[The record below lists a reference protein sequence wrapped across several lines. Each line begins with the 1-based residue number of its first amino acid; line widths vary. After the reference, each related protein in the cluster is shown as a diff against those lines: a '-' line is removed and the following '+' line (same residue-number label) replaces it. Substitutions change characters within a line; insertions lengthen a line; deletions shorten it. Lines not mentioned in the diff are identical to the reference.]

1 MRKFYLLLS
10 QAQENTKGK
19 KSSLSL
25 FWACKLILIY
35 WLVYVA
41 WLLDLS
47 WAAKIV
53 YLFFFQDI
61 SRKFLILL
69 LSYFSIFWPQISSS
83 FAIFFS
89 LIIMVFP
96 ACTCEPGLRSVSLA
110 QKISARCNTGSY
122 VFSFFFICIFIIF
135 FALLHICF
143 LFPQRVPPD
152 LEGGYE
158 KSILTRTET
167 LFYHYLFQ
175 RTRLIIILF
184 LKTICFYLPFIS
196 IRIWN

>member
-1 MRKFYLLLS
+1 MF
-10 QAQENTKGK
+10 
-19 KSSLSL
+19 
-25 FWACKLILIY
+25 I
-35 WLVYVA
+35 
-41 WLLDLS
+41 
-47 WAAKIV
+47 
-53 YLFFFQDI
+53 FFFQDI

-69 LSYFSIFWPQISSS
+69 LSYFSIFLTANII
-83 FAIFFS
+83 FICYFFS
-89 LIIMVFP
+89 LIIMAFP

-143 LFPQRVPPD
+143 LFPQRVPPN

-175 RTRLIIILF
+175 RTRLIITLF

-196 IRIWN
+196 IRI

>member
-1 MRKFYLLLS
+1 MF
-10 QAQENTKGK
+10 
-19 KSSLSL
+19 
-25 FWACKLILIY
+25 I
-35 WLVYVA
+35 
-41 WLLDLS
+41 
-47 WAAKIV
+47 
-53 YLFFFQDI
+53 FFFQDI

-69 LSYFSIFWPQISSS
+69 LSYFSIFLTANIIFICYFQFADYHGLSCVHVRASSYTAL
-83 FAIFFS
+83 FRVS
-89 LIIMVFP
+89 LGGV
-96 ACTCEPGLRSVSLA
+96 GLRCVSLA

-175 RTRLIIILF
+175 RTRLIITLF

-196 IRIWN
+196 IRI

>member
-1 MRKFYLLLS
+1 MF
-10 QAQENTKGK
+10 
-19 KSSLSL
+19 
-25 FWACKLILIY
+25 I
-35 WLVYVA
+35 
-41 WLLDLS
+41 
-47 WAAKIV
+47 
-53 YLFFFQDI
+53 FFFQDI

-69 LSYFSIFWPQISSS
+69 LSYFSIFLTANII
-83 FAIFFS
+83 FICYFFS
-89 LIIMVFP
+89 LIIMAFP

-110 QKISARCNTGSY
+110 QKISACCNTGSY

-175 RTRLIIILF
+175 RTRLIITLF

-196 IRIWN
+196 IRI